1 MYGRPLRRSAPPG
14 SSPASIGQRR
24 EQISES
30 PGATMKPAN
39 DATDEAALK
48 VPSLKA
54 EILGLRQRLAEVQAN
69 REGLRQEMDDLRRDR
84 DHWQNRAKSAEAGK
98 EGVRTWFCGRVSP
111 SK

>member
-1 MYGRPLRRSAPPG
+1 
-14 SSPASIGQRR
+14 
-24 EQISES
+24 
-30 PGATMKPAN
+30 MKPAN

-69 REGLRQEMDDLRRDR
+69 REGLRQEIDDLRRDR